1 MQLRIFTTILFICF
15 WSQLSGQYNNPFE
28 IKSRLDSV
36 YSDEN
41 INIESVSNQDTTTEV
56 TPDLIAENEVIA
68 RELAN
73 NNPFEV
79 DHVPYR
85 KSELKETSVVES
97 RKSDSSDKPVE
108 APGNLIIFIISIVS
122 LILIAIVANTRR
134 SLFSK
139 LLKSFSNDNILKLTQ
154 REENGGLNGAFII
167 LYIVF
172 FINAAS
178 LAYLFLSSR
187 EISVNNIWIIL
198 LVGIFGVYLIR
209 HLFLY
214 LFSVIFPVTREVR
227 QFSFLIAVFN
237 LLMGLVLIPLN
248 LIIAYAPDA
257 MSVATLYMALGVVAF
272 VYIIRCLRGMLIGI
286 LNFGDHLFHFF
297 LYLCT
302 FEIVPI
308 LLVFRLFKDLSTIS

>member
-1 MQLRIFTTILFICF
+1 MQLRLLFTFLLFGIWF
-15 WSQLSGQYNNPFE
+15 QLFGQYNNPFE

-36 YSDEN
+36 YADES
-41 INIESVSNQDTTTEV
+41 INIEPVFSQDTLKAEI
-56 TPDLIAENEVIA
+56 PDLAEENEAVA
-68 RELAN
+68 RELAI

-97 RKSDSSDKPVE
+97 RKSNSNNKPAE
-108 APGNLIIFIISIVS
+108 APGNLIVFIISIVS
-122 LILIAIVANTRR
+122 LVLIAIVANTRR

-139 LLKSFSNDNILKLTQ
+139 LLKSFSNDNILKMTQ
-154 REENGGLNGAFII
+154 REEAGGLNGAFII
-167 LYIVF
+167 LYVVF

-187 EISVNNIWIIL
+187 EILMNNIWLVL
-198 LVGIFGVYLIR
+198 LTGIFGVYLVR

-227 QFSFLIAVFN
+227 QYSFLIAVFN
-237 LLMGLVLIPLN
+237 LLLGLILIPLN

-257 MSVATLYMALGVVAF
+257 LSVATLYMAFGILAF
-272 VYIIRCLRGMLIGI
+272 VYIIRCLRGMLLGI